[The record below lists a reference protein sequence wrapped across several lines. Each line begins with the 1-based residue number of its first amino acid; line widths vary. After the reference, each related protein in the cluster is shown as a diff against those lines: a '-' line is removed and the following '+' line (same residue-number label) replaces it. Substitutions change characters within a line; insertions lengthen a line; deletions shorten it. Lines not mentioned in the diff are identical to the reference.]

1 MIRGSSYND
10 PSSRQNFTAI
20 TIKLASPRVIRSWSH
35 GEVKKAE
42 TINYRTFKPE
52 KDGLFCERIFGPTR
66 DWECY
71 CGKYKRI
78 KNRGI
83 ICDRCGVEVTES
95 RVRRERM
102 GHIELV
108 TPVAHIWFV
117 KGTPNRVAYL
127 LGISSR
133 ELEKVLYYASY
144 IVTDPGEHSIT
155 GLTKLDLLS
164 EDQYR
169 KLYERAGGSF
179 KAKMGAEAI
188 QNLLSDID
196 MDSLVE
202 NLRAQLVEVK
212 SKQKRRLILRR
223 LSVVE
228 TMRKSANKPEWMILE
243 CIPVLPPDLRP
254 LVPLDGGRFATSDL
268 NDLYRTVI
276 NRNNRL
282 RKLIE
287 LRAPGVILRNE
298 KRMLQESV
306 DALLDNGR
314 RGYVVR
320 GMGNRP
326 LKSLSDSLK
335 GKLGRF
341 RQNLLGKRVDYSG
354 RAVIVVGPELKLYQ
368 CGLPKKMALE
378 LFKPFVLAKLEER
391 GVVHTI
397 KSAKRLVE
405 QVKPEVW
412 DILEDIIK
420 DHPVLLNRAPTL
432 HRLGIQAFQPVLVEG
447 SSIKIH
453 PLVCTAFNADFDGDQ
468 MAVHVPISLESQLEA
483 RLLMLSIRNILSPAH
498 GKPLVIPTQDIVIGF
513 YALTKSRKGSVG
525 EGMIFSD
532 ESEAELAFA
541 LNHINLHALIKV
553 RIDGKLV
560 ETTVGRI
567 IVNGALPEGEPF
579 LNRTLDRKAII
590 NTIDEVYKKYGMEVT
605 VEMLDKVKDLGF
617 QYATQTGLTIGV
629 DDLVIPPLKY
639 DLIKTTKQKVTDIDL
654 QYRQGNIS
662 DNERYNMVIDTWTQ
676 TTDRVEKMM
685 LEAMQTDKNG
695 FNPVYMMSDSG
706 ARGSKTQIRQLA
718 GMRGLMDKPKKHITG
733 GVGEIIETPIIT
745 NFREGLTVLEYF
757 ISTHGA
763 RKGLADTALKTAE
776 AGYLTRRLVD
786 VAHDL
791 IITEEDCNTV
801 MGITVVA
808 LKDENDD
815 IIEPLHDRILGRFVL
830 DDVYDPVTKE
840 ILVPA
845 NTLVD
850 EDSAQKIEDAGITSV
865 RIRSVLTCESKRGV
879 CARCYGRNLAT
890 GRKVDVGDAVG
901 VVAAQS
907 IGEPGTQLTLQT
919 FHIGGTASRIVE
931 QSHTVAKEPGIIMYS
946 HIRTVEREGRRIV
959 ISRNGELHI
968 TDAEGRPNHTYTVP
982 YGSFMVVDE
991 NQKVVKGDSIFEWDP
1006 YAEPIMTDVDG
1017 VIIYSDLI
1025 ENSTIREELDSTGKI
1040 QTVVCESRERSL
1052 QPTIIVK
1059 QDNGD
1064 TISYAIPTGALLLVK
1079 DGAPVGAGDI
1089 MAKIPRDIGKTRDIT
1104 SGLPRVAELFE
1115 ARRPKDPSI
1124 ISEIAGTVRFMGTK
1138 KGKRRILVVSDSD
1151 EREYLIPHGKLLKVH
1166 DGDQIRDGQQLCD
1179 GSIDPHD
1186 ILRIKG
1192 DKEAQEFLVNEIQA
1206 VYRLQGVNINDKHM
1220 EVIVRKMFRK
1230 VRIEDEGDTEF
1241 LPGEEVEKYRW
1252 RVENTKI
1259 LRKSGKPAT
1268 AHPILQGITK
1278 ASISTDSFIS
1288 AASFQ
1293 ETTRVLTEAALA
1305 GRRDE
1310 LLGLKENV
1318 IMGHLIPA
1326 GTGIINAGML
1336 DIYSPDLPS
1345 GEVEEYE
1352 MGTEDLLPIRME
1364 EEPASHAPKP
1374 ETTEE
1379 TPEVSEE

>member
-1 MIRGSSYND
+1 M
-10 PSSRQNFTAI
+10 
-20 TIKLASPRVIRSWSH
+20 
-35 GEVKKAE
+35 
-42 TINYRTFKPE
+42 
-52 KDGLFCERIFGPTR
+52 
-66 DWECY
+66 
-71 CGKYKRI
+71 
-78 KNRGI
+78 
-83 ICDRCGVEVTES
+83 
-95 RVRRERM
+95 
-102 GHIELV
+102 
-108 TPVAHIWFV
+108 
-117 KGTPNRVAYL
+117 
-127 LGISSR
+127 
-133 ELEKVLYYASY
+133 
-144 IVTDPGEHSIT
+144 
-155 GLTKLDLLS
+155 
-164 EDQYR
+164 
-169 KLYERAGGSF
+169 
-179 KAKMGAEAI
+179 
-188 QNLLSDID
+188 
-196 MDSLVE
+196 
-202 NLRAQLVEVK
+202 
-212 SKQKRRLILRR
+212 
-223 LSVVE
+223 
-228 TMRKSANKPEWMILE
+228 
-243 CIPVLPPDLRP
+243 
-254 LVPLDGGRFATSDL
+254 PLDGGRFATSDL

-298 KRMLQESV
+298 KRMLQEAV

-354 RAVIVVGPELKLYQ
+354 RAVIVVGPELKLHQ

-453 PLVCTAFNADFDGDQ
+453 PLVCVAFNADFDGDQ

-483 RLLMLSIRNILSPAH
+483 RLLMLSTRNILSPAH
-498 GKPLVIPTQDIVIGF
+498 GKPLVIPTQDIVIGL
-513 YALTKSRKGSVG
+513 YAMTKSRKGVPG
-525 EGMIFSD
+525 EGKIFSD
-532 ESEAELAFA
+532 SEEAELSYS
-541 LNHINLHALIKV
+541 LGYTDLHAVIKV
-553 RIDGKLV
+553 RIEGKLL

-567 IVNGALPEGEPF
+567 IFNSAMPPNEPF
-579 LNRTLDRKAII
+579 VNHTLDRKSII
-590 NTIDEVYKKYGMEVT
+590 NLIDEAYKVHGMETT
-605 VEMLDKVKDLGF
+605 VEMLDKIKDLGF
-617 QYATQTGLTIGV
+617 RYATQTGLTIGLE
-629 DDLVIPPLKY
+629 DLVIPPMKAT
-639 DLIKTTKQKVTDIDL
+639 LIEETKKRVTEIETLYKT
-654 QYRQGNIS
+654 GSIS

-676 TTDRVEKMM
+676 TTEMVEKGM
-685 LEAMQTDKNG
+685 LEKMSTDDQG

-718 GMRGLMDKPKKHITG
+718 GMRGLMDKPKKQFTG
-733 GVGEIIETPIIT
+733 GVGEIIETPIIA

-763 RKGLADTALKTAE
+763 RKGLADTALKTAD

-791 IITEEDCNTV
+791 IVTEEDCGTV
-801 MGITVVA
+801 MGINVIA

-815 IIEPLHDRILGRFVL
+815 TIEPLRDRILGRFVL
-830 DDVYDPVTKE
+830 DDVFDPVTKK
-840 ILVPA
+840 IIQSN

-850 EDSAQKIEDAGITSV
+850 EDPAQKIEDAGLTNI

-890 GRKVDVGDAVG
+890 GRKVDVGDSIG
-901 VVAAQS
+901 VIAAQS

-919 FHIGGTASRIVE
+919 FHVGGTASRIVE
-931 QSHTVAKEPGIIMYS
+931 QSHTISRGPGKVAFS
-946 HIRTVEREGRRIV
+946 HLRTITKAGKLIV
-959 ISRNGELHI
+959 ISRNGEMYI
-968 TDAEGRPNHTYTVP
+968 TDEEGRPLFTFPVP
-982 YGSFMVVDE
+982 YGTFLAVKEGQSVE
-991 NQKVVKGDSIFEWDP
+991 KGDLLFEWDP
-1006 YAEPIMTDVDG
+1006 YAEPIITDVPG
-1017 VIIYSDLI
+1017 VIHYVDLI
-1025 ENSTIREELDSTGKI
+1025 ENSTIREELDTSGKI
-1040 QTVVCESRERSL
+1040 QQVVTESRDRTL
-1052 QPTIIVK
+1052 QPTITVEK
-1059 QDNGD
+1059 KDKSTVN
-1064 TISYAIPTGALLLVK
+1064 YAIPNGALLLIK
-1079 DGAPVGAGDI
+1079 DGSKVTAGDI
-1089 MAKIPRDIGKTRDIT
+1089 LVKIPRDISKTRDIT
-1104 SGLPRVAELFE
+1104 GGLPRVAELFE
-1115 ARRPKDPSI
+1115 ARRPKDPAI
-1124 ISEIAGTVRFMGTK
+1124 ISEIAGVVRFMGTK
-1138 KGKRRILVVSDSD
+1138 KGKRRIMIVGDND

-1166 DGDQIRDGQQLCD
+1166 DGDSVRDGQQLCD

-1241 LPGEEVEKYRW
+1241 LPGEEVEKSRW
-1252 RVENTKI
+1252 RNENQKVM
-1259 LRKSGKPAT
+1259 RKGGHPAT

-1305 GRRDE
+1305 GKRDD

-1326 GTGIINAGML
+1326 GTGIVAPGN
-1336 DIYSPDLPS
+1336 IYLESP
-1345 GEVEEYE
+1345 EIATEEEEYE
-1352 MGTEDLLPIRME
+1352 EEPEDLLPVKE
-1364 EEPASHAPKP
+1364 VEPEP
-1374 ETTEE
+1374 
-1379 TPEVSEE
+1379 VSSLSPSLHLPPSRRLLPRVAARPSKLT

>member
-1 MIRGSSYND
+1 MNRGSYFND
-10 PSSRQNFTAI
+10 ISGKQNFTAI
-20 TIKLASPRVIRSWSH
+20 TIRLASPAVIRSWSH
-35 GEVKKAE
+35 GEIKKAE

-83 ICDRCGVEVTES
+83 VCDRCGVEVTES

-102 GHIELV
+102 GHIELI

-133 ELEKVLYYASY
+133 ELEKVLYYANY
-144 IVTDPGEHSIT
+144 IVIDPGEPSIT
-155 GLTKLDLLS
+155 NLLKMQLLN
-164 EDQYR
+164 EEQYR
-169 KLYERAGGSF
+169 KVYEKYGGAF
-179 KAKMGAEAI
+179 RAKMGAEAI
-188 QNLLSDID
+188 RDLLTEID
-196 MDSLVE
+196 MDVLVD
-202 NLRAQLVEVK
+202 NLRSQLADVK

-228 TMRKSANKPEWMILE
+228 TMRKSANQPQWMILE

-298 KRMLQESV
+298 KRMLQEAV

-354 RAVIVVGPELKLYQ
+354 RAVIVVGPELKLHQ

-453 PLVCTAFNADFDGDQ
+453 PLVCVAFNADFDGDQ

-483 RLLMLSIRNILSPAH
+483 RLLMLSTRNILSPAH
-498 GKPLVIPTQDIVIGF
+498 GKPLVIPTQDIVIGL
-513 YALTKSRKGSVG
+513 YALTKSRKGVPG
-525 EGMIFSD
+525 EGKIFSD
-532 ESEAELAFA
+532 SEEAELSYS
-541 LNHINLHALIKV
+541 LGYTDLHAVIKV
-553 RIDGKLV
+553 RLEGKLI

-567 IVNGALPEGEPF
+567 IFNSAMPPNEPF
-579 LNRTLDRKAII
+579 VNHTLDRKSII
-590 NTIDEVYKKYGMEVT
+590 NLIDEAYKVHGMETT
-605 VEMLDKVKDLGF
+605 VEMLDKIKDLGF
-617 QYATQTGLTIGV
+617 RYATQTGLTIGIE
-629 DDLVIPPLKY
+629 DLVIPPMKAT
-639 DLIKTTKQKVTDIDL
+639 LIEETKKRVAEIENLYKT
-654 QYRQGNIS
+654 GSIS

-676 TTDRVEKMM
+676 TTELVEKGM
-685 LEAMQTDKNG
+685 LEKMSTDDQG

-718 GMRGLMDKPKKHITG
+718 GMRGLMDKPKKQFTG
-733 GVGEIIETPIIT
+733 GVGEIIETPIIA

-763 RKGLADTALKTAE
+763 RKGLADTALKTAD

-791 IITEEDCNTV
+791 IVTEEDCGTV
-801 MGITVVA
+801 MGINVTA

-815 IIEPLHDRILGRFVL
+815 TIEPLRDRILGRFVL
-830 DDVYDPVTKE
+830 DDVFDPVSKK
-840 ILVPA
+840 IIQSN

-850 EDSAQKIEDAGITSV
+850 EDSAQKIEDAGLTNI
-865 RIRSVLTCESKRGV
+865 RIRSVLTCESRRGV

-890 GRKVDVGDAVG
+890 GRKVDVGDSIG
-901 VVAAQS
+901 VIAAQS

-919 FHIGGTASRIVE
+919 FHVGGTASRIVE
-931 QSHTVAKEPGIIMYS
+931 QSHTISRGPGKVAYS
-946 HIRTVEREGRRIV
+946 HLRTITKSGKQIV
-959 ISRNGELHI
+959 ISRNGEMYI
-968 TDAEGRPNHTYTVP
+968 TDEEGRPLFTYPVP
-982 YGSFMVVDE
+982 YGTFLAVKE
-991 NQKVVKGDSIFEWDP
+991 AQKVEKGDLLFEWDP
-1006 YAEPIMTDVDG
+1006 YAEPIITDIPG
-1017 VIIYSDLI
+1017 VIHYQDLI
-1025 ENSTIREELDSTGKI
+1025 ENSTIREELDTSGKI
-1040 QTVVCESRERSL
+1040 QLVVTESRDRTL
-1052 QPTIIVK
+1052 QPTITVEK
-1059 QDNGD
+1059 KDKSTVN
-1064 TISYAIPTGALLLVK
+1064 YAIPNGAMLLIK
-1079 DGAPVGAGDI
+1079 DGSKVTAGDI
-1089 MAKIPRDIGKTRDIT
+1089 LVKIPRDISKTRDIT
-1104 SGLPRVAELFE
+1104 GGLPRVAELFE
-1115 ARRPKDPSI
+1115 ARRPKDPAI
-1124 ISEIAGTVRFMGTK
+1124 ISEIAGIVRFMGSK
-1138 KGKRRILVVSDSD
+1138 KGKRRLMLVGDND

-1166 DGDQIRDGQQLCD
+1166 DGDTVRDGQQLCD

-1241 LPGEEVEKYRW
+1241 LPGEEVEKIRW
-1252 RVENTKI
+1252 RTENQKVM
-1259 LRKSGKPAT
+1259 RKGGHPAT

-1305 GRRDE
+1305 GKRDD

-1326 GTGIINAGML
+1326 GTGIVIPDNVYL
-1336 DIYSPDLPS
+1336 ESPEIAVP
-1345 GEVEEYE
+1345 EEEYE
-1352 MGTEDLLPIRME
+1352 EEPEDLLPIKEAE
-1364 EEPASHAPKP
+1364 EEPLPAPAPGQEIHAESSG
-1374 ETTEE
+1374 ETE
-1379 TPEVSEE
+1379 

>member
-1 MIRGSSYND
+1 MNRGSYFND
-10 PSSRQNFTAI
+10 ISGKQNFTAI
-20 TIKLASPRVIRSWSH
+20 TIRLASPAVIRSWSH

-102 GHIELV
+102 GHIELIK
-108 TPVAHIWFV
+108 PVAHIWFV

-133 ELEKVLYYASY
+133 ELEKVLYYANY
-144 IVTDPGEHSIT
+144 IVIDPGEPSIT
-155 GLTKLDLLS
+155 NLQKMQLLT
-164 EDQYR
+164 EENYR
-169 KLYERAGGSF
+169 KVYEKYGGAF
-179 KAKMGAEAI
+179 RAKMGAEAI
-188 QNLLSDID
+188 RDLLTEID
-196 MDSLVE
+196 MDVLVE
-202 NLRAQLVEVK
+202 TLRSQLADVK

-228 TMRKSANKPEWMILE
+228 TMRKSANQPQWMILE

-298 KRMLQESV
+298 KRMLQEAV

-354 RAVIVVGPELKLYQ
+354 RAVIVVGPELKLHQ

-412 DILEDIIK
+412 DILEEIIK

-453 PLVCTAFNADFDGDQ
+453 PLVCVAFNADFDGDQ

-483 RLLMLSIRNILSPAH
+483 RLLMLSTRNILSPAH
-498 GKPLVIPTQDIVIGF
+498 GKPLVIPTQDIVIGL
-513 YALTKSRKGSVG
+513 YALTKSRKGVPG
-525 EGMIFSD
+525 EGKIFSD
-532 ESEAELAFA
+532 AEEAELAHS
-541 LNHINLHALIKV
+541 LGYVDLHALVKV
-553 RIDGKLV
+553 RHEGKLM

-567 IVNGALPEGEPF
+567 IFNSAMPPDEPF
-579 LNRTLDRKAII
+579 VNHTLDRKSII
-590 NTIDEVYKKYGMEVT
+590 TLIDDCYKVHGMETT
-605 VEMLDKVKDLGF
+605 VEMLDKIKDLGF
-617 QYATQTGLTIGV
+617 HYATQTGLTIGIE
-629 DDLVIPPLKY
+629 DLVTPPSKAS
-639 DLIKTTKQKVTDIDL
+639 LIDETKKRVAEIENLYKT
-654 QYRQGNIS
+654 GSIS

-676 TTDRVEKMM
+676 TTELVEKGM
-685 LEAMQTDKNG
+685 LEKMSTDDQG

-718 GMRGLMDKPKKHITG
+718 GMRGLMDKPKKQFTG
-733 GVGEIIETPIIT
+733 GVGEIIETPIIA

-763 RKGLADTALKTAE
+763 RKGLADTALKTAD

-791 IITEEDCNTV
+791 IVTEEDCGTV
-801 MGITVVA
+801 MGINVTA

-815 IIEPLHDRILGRFVL
+815 TIEPLRDRILGRFVL
-830 DDVYDPVTKE
+830 DDVFDPLSKK
-840 ILVPA
+840 IIQPN

-850 EDSAQKIEDAGITSV
+850 EDSAQKIEDAGLTSI
-865 RIRSVLTCESKRGV
+865 RIRSVLTCESRRGV
-879 CARCYGRNLAT
+879 CAQCYGRNLAT
-890 GRKVDVGDAVG
+890 GRKVDIGDAIG
-901 VVAAQS
+901 VIAAQS

-919 FHIGGTASRIVE
+919 FHVGGTASRIVE
-931 QSHTVAKEPGIIMYS
+931 QSHTISRGPGKVAYS
-946 HIRTVEREGRRIV
+946 HLRTITKGGKQIV
-959 ISRNGELHI
+959 ISRNGEMYI
-968 TDAEGRPNHTYTVP
+968 TDEEGRPLFTYPVP
-982 YGSFMVVDE
+982 YGTFLAVKEGQMVE
-991 NQKVVKGDSIFEWDP
+991 KGDLLFEWDP
-1006 YAEPIMTDVDG
+1006 YAEPIITDIPG
-1017 VIIYSDLI
+1017 VIHYQDLI
-1025 ENSTIREELDSTGKI
+1025 ENSTIREELDTSGKI
-1040 QTVVCESRERSL
+1040 QLVVTESRDRTL
-1052 QPTIIVK
+1052 QPTITVEK
-1059 QDNGD
+1059 KDGTTVN
-1064 TISYAIPTGALLLVK
+1064 YAIPNGAMLLIK
-1079 DGAPVGAGDI
+1079 DGRKVTAGDI
-1089 MAKIPRDIGKTRDIT
+1089 LVKIPRDISKTRDIT
-1104 SGLPRVAELFE
+1104 GGLPRVAELFE
-1115 ARRPKDPSI
+1115 ARRPKDPAI
-1124 ISEIAGTVRFMGTK
+1124 ISEIAGVVRFMGSK
-1138 KGKRRILVVSDSD
+1138 KGKRRIMIVGDND

-1166 DGDQIRDGQQLCD
+1166 DGDSVRDGQQLCD

-1241 LPGEEVEKYRW
+1241 LPGEEVEKIRW
-1252 RVENTKI
+1252 RTENQKVM
-1259 LRKSGKPAT
+1259 RKGGHPAT

-1305 GRRDE
+1305 GKRDD

-1326 GTGIINAGML
+1326 GTGIVTTDN
-1336 DIYSPDLPS
+1336 IYVTSPDIAT
-1345 GEVEEYE
+1345 GEEEYE
-1352 MGTEDLLPIRME
+1352 EEPEDLLPIKE
-1364 EEPASHAPKP
+1364 AVEEPLPEPAPEQEIHAESSGEP
-1374 ETTEE
+1374 
-1379 TPEVSEE
+1379 